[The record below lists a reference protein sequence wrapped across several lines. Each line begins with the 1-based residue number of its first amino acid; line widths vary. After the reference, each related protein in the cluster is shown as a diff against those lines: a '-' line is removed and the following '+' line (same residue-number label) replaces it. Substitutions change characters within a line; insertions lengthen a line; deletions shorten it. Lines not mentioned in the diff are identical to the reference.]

1 MARWGTWSSTSAG
14 DYVAEVAPLRGRGYT
29 HCLTNPVVSLSEGVG
44 GWVEIS
50 DWYEDEDASPQ
61 EEGEEERETDRI
73 AGGVRRGSGSPGF
86 AAPVVLQGAPSA
98 C

>member
-1 MARWGTWSSTSAG
+1 MK
-14 DYVAEVAPLRGRGYT
+14 RGRQ
-29 HCLTNPVVSLSEGVG
+29 V
-44 GWVEIS
+44 VEIS

-86 AAPVVLQGAPSA
+86 AAPVVLQGRLVHAELTN
-98 C
+98 